1 VPLVTQPPHP
11 NPTTIVAMT
20 AATQA
25 QNRMAFEGRYS
36 SQRLEK
42 DGFVVLCMAMASILS
57 DRYSDCSRHRQKG

>member
-25 QNRMAFEGRYS
+25 QNRMAFEGR
-36 SQRLEK
+36 
-42 DGFVVLCMAMASILS
+42 
-57 DRYSDCSRHRQKG
+57 